1 MLKKE
6 RFNIQAYSCP
16 SSTRTV
22 HIKGKDVQCL
32 QKLLL
37 YTYIYVQ
44 NVQIHA
50 LGYYRFRRQHEQL
63 RQVIVRVLRPTTTTK
78 PTQAGT
84 PGQEEADVK
93 VVKPLVDEVADANA
107 IEVREQSL

>member
-1 MLKKE
+1 M
-6 RFNIQAYSCP
+6 
-16 SSTRTV
+16 
-22 HIKGKDVQCL
+22 QCL

-37 YTYIYVQ
+37 YTYIY
-44 NVQIHA
+44 VQIHA

>member
-1 MLKKE
+1 MFTKIIVIY
-6 RFNIQAYSCP
+6 IQ
-16 SSTRTV
+16 V
-22 HIKGKDVQCL
+22 
-32 QKLLL
+32 
-37 YTYIYVQ
+37 
-44 NVQIHA
+44 HA

-78 PTQAGT
+78 PTQAGP